1 MYWFCLFLRF
11 WYFILEL
18 FRQCG
23 IFCFSFYSYLGV
35 TKGSGLHAAYETLH
49 KSFIPSGAPV
59 STTNDCSLGDQSNQH
74 ADKHVESPLTYSN
87 IQITLDRLD
96 SCTSDRHHNQSAWHS
111 SYNGKIFI
119 LYSFYNQASTLTLVR
134 LLGTSENW
142 CRTSRFCITVV
153 RLFGTSEN
161 WRRTSRFCITVVRRD
176 KWKNPQMCRYEGQIY
191 FHWYKILG
199 LLYKRALF
207 DLQLIHNLFWLKLK

>member
-1 MYWFCLFLRF
+1 MYRFCLFLRF
-11 WYFILEL
+11 WCFILEL

-119 LYSFYNQASTLTLVR
+119 LYSFYNRASTLTFVR
-134 LLGTSENW
+134 LSGT
-142 CRTSRFCITVV
+142 I
-153 RLFGTSEN
+153 EN
-161 WRRTSRFCITVVRRD
+161 WRRTSRSCITVVRRD
-176 KWKNPQMCRYEGQIY
+176 KWKNPQTCRYEGQIY

-207 DLQLIHNLFWLKLK
+207 DLQFIHNLFWLKLK